1 MMIFWDPTIL
11 AAAIAFG
18 CGVVFSAELNG

>member
-11 AAAIAFG
+11 AAAITLG